1 MPVNR
6 NALLRY
12 TTIDRCLRNRYRKW
26 TLNDLVEAC
35 SDALYEY
42 EGIDK
47 GISTRSVQYDI
58 QVMRSDKLGYNAPI
72 KVIDRKY
79 YIYDD
84 PEYSITK
91 LPLSDNDLDK
101 LNDAIEILKQFKEFS
116 HFQDMSSIV
125 QKLENKIY
133 TEQNKSSGIIHI
145 DRNSQLKGLEHLNGL
160 FAAITKERVLIIE
173 YKSFKARQSNRIYL
187 HPYILKEYNNR
198 WFIIGKVHKQGDIL
212 NLALDRIISFNETN
226 DIKYKRDEEFDA
238 DAFYKNVIGVT
249 VNKNMF
255 PRKII
260 IRANKRHAPYM
271 ITKPIHH
278 TQKLISEDDNG
289 IVISID
295 VIPNFELEKVLLS
308 FGPDI
313 EVLSPPSLRDRI
325 LKLLQSSVSI
335 YNNTI

>member
-1 MPVNR
+1 MPANR
-6 NALLRY
+6 NALIRY
-12 TTIDRCLRNRYRKW
+12 STIDKCLRNRYRKW

-35 SDALYEY
+35 SEALFEY

-47 GISTRSVQYDI
+47 GISIRSVQYDI
-58 QVMRSDKLGYNAPI
+58 QIMRSDKLGYNAPI

-79 YIYDD
+79 YTYDD

-91 LPLSDNDLDK
+91 LPLSDNDLTK
-101 LNDAIEILKQFKEFS
+101 LNDAIEILKQFKEFN
-116 HFQDMSSIV
+116 HFKDMSSIV

-133 TEQNKSSGIIHI
+133 TEQNKSSDIIHI
-145 DRNSQLKGLEHLNGL
+145 DKNNLLKGLDHLNGL
-160 FAAITKERVLIIE
+160 FAAITKKRVIMIE
-173 YKSFKARQSNRIYL
+173 YKSFKAKQSNRIYM

-198 WFIIGKVHKQGDIL
+198 WFVIGRVHKQGDIL
-212 NLALDRIISFNETN
+212 NLALDRIISFKEID
-226 DIKYKRDEEFDA
+226 DIKYKRDKDFDP
-238 DAFYKNVIGVT
+238 DLFYKNVIGVT

-278 TQKLISEDDNG
+278 TQELLSEDEKG

-308 FGPDI
+308 FGSDI
-313 EVLSPPSLRDRI
+313 EVLSPPSLRNRI
-325 LKLLQSSVSI
+325 LELLQSAVRV
-335 YNNTI
+335 YDNTI